1 MQEIISRAELV
12 SLVNDII
19 GKIPDL
25 MVRLAALEGVC
36 ALGMCR
42 VAPEGRCSRPTH
54 PFCLMLLLP
63 SFLPSLQTG
72 FHEFLVKCETMDL
85 DMSALGRAGAPPV
98 VGAAQ
103 RDALRHKGLTRD
115 KLLSK
120 PLSEIVA
127 HETERVT
134 PSYVKIPA
142 DYPKLSCSGRTEVRS
157 GK

>member
-1 MQEIISRAELV
+1 
-12 SLVNDII
+12 
-19 GKIPDL
+19 
-25 MVRLAALEGVC
+25 
-36 ALGMCR
+36 
-42 VAPEGRCSRPTH
+42 
-54 PFCLMLLLP
+54 MLLFSP
-63 SFLPSLQTG
+63 SSLQTG

-142 DYPKLSCSGRTEVRS
+142 DYPKLSCSGRTEVGEGSRQGEVAAGGRWRQDGGEKRMEGLCS
-157 GK
+157 ASWGSAQGDRRTSALPGR